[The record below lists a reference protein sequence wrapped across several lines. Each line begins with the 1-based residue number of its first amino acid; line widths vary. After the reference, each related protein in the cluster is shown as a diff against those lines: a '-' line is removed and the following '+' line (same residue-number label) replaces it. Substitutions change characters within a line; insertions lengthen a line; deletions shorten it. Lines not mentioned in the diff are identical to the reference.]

1 MKTKRRAKNMML
13 MLKILAV
20 IAICA
25 FMVGVV
31 RLLEDFDHK
40 LSTFIET
47 HNGNVQTINNKFAN
61 TFNRLAQIEENQSLE
76 KTRRFNADDQIEE
89 IISRLEKITEDIARI
104 DRDEKEIR
112 SYYVNYR
119 EPVPVSTGGVA
130 WANEFVCGEETDE

>member
-1 MKTKRRAKNMML
+1 MML

-61 TFNRLAQIEENQSLE
+61 TNNRLTHIEAKMSLVDVGNDRVD
-76 KTRRFNADDQIEE
+76 KDINNIIARLNA
-89 IISRLEKITEDIARI
+89 ITDDIARI

>member
-1 MKTKRRAKNMML
+1 MML
-13 MLKILAV
+13 MLKIVAV
-20 IAICA
+20 LAICA

-31 RLLEDFDHK
+31 RILGNFDLK
-40 LSTFIET
+40 LDKFVSA
-47 HNGNVQTINNKFAN
+47 HNTNVDVINKKFAN

-76 KTRRFNADDQIEE
+76 KTRRFNTDDQIEE

-119 EPVPVSTGGVA
+119 EPVPVSTGGIA

>member
-1 MKTKRRAKNMML
+1 MKKRRMTVMML
-13 MLKILAV
+13 LLKILAV

-25 FMVGVV
+25 FMVGVA
-31 RLLEDFDHK
+31 RILSNFDLK
-40 LSTFIET
+40 LDRFVSAYNT
-47 HNGNVQTINNKFAN
+47 NVDAINKKFAN

-130 WANEFVCGEETDE
+130 WANEFVCGDDNNE

>member
-1 MKTKRRAKNMML
+1 MML
-13 MLKILAV
+13 MLKIVAV

-31 RLLEDFDHK
+31 KLLDNFDHK
-40 LSTFIET
+40 LSTFIEA
-47 HNGNVQTINNKFAN
+47 HNGNVEIINKKFIN
-61 TFNRLAQIEENQSLE
+61 TSNRLATVEAIQ
-76 KTRRFNADDQIEE
+76 KTDKIRRSNADDQIEE

-104 DRDEKEIR
+104 DKAEKEIR
-112 SYYVNYR
+112 SYYVNFR